1 MPITSKPFDAGKKI
15 PPLNLS
21 YRPEWSLGDFFGSL
35 EDISKTDVKNNAGKV
50 TWNISASEGKDFK
63 WSDFGA
69 NEQAADSGNDLFLVV
84 SKSSTSRKS
93 NETDQGMSS
102 VLDDMTFELGF
113 EAIRS
118 FDISA
123 GDWNSG
129 DLSNYNVM
137 AGVEFEDFIQPTSI
151 LIGFGP
157 SLEVKFG
164 DKSKDTFEKAF
175 HSSTTSKDTGLR
187 LLGMQITGSRE
198 ARTEEDRSSQGAAS
212 YEKSTG
218 VSIKPPKQM

>member
-1 MPITSKPFDAGKKI
+1 MPVTSKPFDAGKKI
-15 PPLNLS
+15 PSMNLS

-35 EDISKTDVKNNAGKV
+35 EEIAKIGVNDAPEV
-50 TWNISASEGKDFK
+50 TWNISASEAKNFE
-63 WSDFGA
+63 WSNIKA

-84 SKSSTSRKS
+84 SKSSTNGKS
-93 NETDQGMSS
+93 NEIDQGMSS
-102 VLDDMTFELGF
+102 VLDDMTLKLSFQ
-113 EAIRS
+113 AIRS

-137 AGVEFEDFIQPTSI
+137 AGVRFEDFIQPTSI

-157 SLEVKFG
+157 SLEVNFG

-212 YEKSTG
+212 YERSTG

>member
-15 PPLNLS
+15 PGMNLS

-35 EDISKTDVKNNAGKV
+35 EEIAKIGVDDAPEV
-50 TWNISASEGKDFK
+50 TWNISASEAKNFE
-63 WSDFGA
+63 WSNIKA

-84 SKSSTSRKS
+84 SKSSTNGKS
-93 NETDQGMSS
+93 NEIDQGMSS
-102 VLDDMTFELGF
+102 VLDDMKLELGF
-113 EAIRS
+113 QAIRS

-137 AGVEFEDFIQPTSI
+137 AGVKFEDFIRPTSI

-164 DKSKDTFEKAF
+164 DKSKATFDKAF

-198 ARTEEDRSSQGAAS
+198 ARTEEDRSSQGVAS